1 MQITID
7 IDDINNQTKYSKN
20 EESMVDGPI
29 NDGPINDGPI
39 NDEYV
44 VMRTQKLPWSYG
56 NKCKNTQNSFQS
68 LENEEDSENSGKVI
82 KKITLKIDLFL
93 IIKFQRLIL
102 AKNERIE

>member
-44 VMRTQKLPWSYG
+44 VMRTQTLPWSYG

-68 LENEEDSENSGKVI
+68 FENEEDSENSGKVI
-82 KKITLKIDLFL
+82 KKKSL
-93 IIKFQRLIL
+93 
-102 AKNERIE
+102 

>member
-7 IDDINNQTKYSKN
+7 IDDINNQTKYSRN
-20 EESMVDGPI
+20 EESMDNGPI
-29 NDGPINDGPI
+29 NDGLI
-39 NDEYV
+39 NDEHV
-44 VMRTQKLPWSYG
+44 VMKTQTLPWSYG